1 MKTEKSARV
10 ALWCGRVIA
19 LAVALLCVFL
29 YDLLSWYH
37 CFRSLSP
44 LAAMA
49 IFVGFYLCAPGV
61 FYALWSMDKLLRNI
75 LHRNVFVTENVTA
88 IRRIRLCC
96 GWVSAVSLAAGF
108 FYPPLMFLFA
118 IMAFLC
124 LSVTVVKNVMAAAV
138 ELREENDLTV

>member
-1 MKTEKSARV
+1 MKFEKSARMT
-10 ALWCGRVIA
+10 LWCSRLIFLTV
-19 LAVALLCVFL
+19 AVLCVFL

-37 CFRSLSP
+37 RFRSLSP

-49 IFVGFYLCAPGV
+49 IFIGFYLCAPAV
-61 FYALWSMDKLLRNI
+61 FYALWSMNRLLRSI
-75 LHRNVFVTENVTA
+75 LRKNVFVTENVTA

-96 GWVSAVSLAAGF
+96 GWVSVVSLAAGV

-124 LSVTVVKNVMAAAV
+124 LSVNVVKNVMSAAV

>member
-1 MKTEKSARV
+1 MKFEKNARV
-10 ALWCGRVIA
+10 TLWVSRVIF
-19 LAVALLCVFL
+19 LAVAVLCVFL

-37 CFRSLSP
+37 AYRSLSP

-49 IFVGFYLCAPGV
+49 IFVGFYLCAPAV
-61 FYALWSMDKLLRNI
+61 FCALWNMNRLLRNI
-75 LHRNVFVTENVTA
+75 LRKNVFVTDNVAA
-88 IRRIRLCC
+88 IRHVRTCC
-96 GWVSAVSLAAGF
+96 GWVSAVSLVAGF

-124 LSVTVVKNVMAAAV
+124 LSVNVVKNVMSAAV